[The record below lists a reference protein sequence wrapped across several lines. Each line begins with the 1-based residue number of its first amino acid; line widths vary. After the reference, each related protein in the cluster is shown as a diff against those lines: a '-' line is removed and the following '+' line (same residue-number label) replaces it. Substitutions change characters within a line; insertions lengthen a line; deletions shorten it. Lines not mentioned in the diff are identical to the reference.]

1 MWQRF
6 KKQFRDWPIAKKFV
20 SIFTVMTLLS
30 CALMV
35 GALHIGLSVF
45 EAKLYEKSLQ
55 ELDFFVRRLDDDLQ
69 EMDVLTR
76 SIAVDTSVQNQ
87 LAQLAAADAETAQYY
102 YLLTGVRPLLLEKLY
117 LTGQANALQYI
128 DLHGNNIVVGQSFP
142 DPGDERR
149 AALAEDLARTPGSF
163 VLLPPD
169 ADYPYFICG
178 RDVLRS
184 QNMSMQKLGTV
195 LVTVDIEKLLN
206 DQIDALSSRPSELYL
221 YNGTELV
228 YQSNASTPNIT
239 PPTTHQGYAV
249 QTLGGQKIFVCWLTS
264 PVSGLR
270 LCSVFN
276 YSDIYGQTIRARWSL
291 LLGGCA
297 ILVIFGFVMLR
308 MARLVTRP
316 VHTLSEAVKSVE
328 GGDFATARAML
339 PAAPSA
345 DEIGTLTRDV
355 DAMLGQIDTL
365 IHENYEKQLLL
376 QDTRYKML
384 QAQIN
389 PHFLYNTL
397 STLSWLVRAG
407 KTEDA
412 NRLIISLGDMLRAAL
427 SPKQNTT
434 AAADVQL
441 VRNYIDIQQLRYK
454 RRAAFALE
462 TDGNLESW
470 YLPHFTLQPLVE
482 NAIKY
487 GVEESEDV
495 CEITVTARAEA
506 DTLTLAVHNTGAP
519 IEPQRLAEMRSFTVK
534 PQGHGIGLKN
544 IYERLSM
551 LYTAFDF
558 AIESSETDG
567 TTVKIVLKKQN
578 AKEGSPDGEAAD
590 RR

>member
-1 MWQRF
+1 MLTRL
-6 KKQFRDWPIAKKFV
+6 KKQFLDLPIAQKFV

-30 CALMV
+30 CAVMV
-35 GALHIGLSVF
+35 GALHLGLSVF
-45 EAKLYEKSLQ
+45 EEKLYEKSLQ
-55 ELDFFVRRLDDDLQ
+55 ELDFFVQNLDDDLQ

-76 SIAVDTSVQNQ
+76 SIAVDSRIQDQ
-87 LAQLAAADAETAQYY
+87 LAELTAATPETAQYY
-102 YLLTGVRPLLLEKLY
+102 YELTGVRPLLLEKLY
-117 LTGQANALQYI
+117 QSGQADSLQYI
-128 DLHGNNIVVGQSFP
+128 DAYGNVITVGQSFP
-142 DPGDERR
+142 DPGDDRR
-149 AALAEDLARTPGSF
+149 AELTQKLDDTPGGF

-169 ADYPYFICG
+169 ADYPYYVCG
-178 RDVLRS
+178 RKILRS
-184 QNMSMQKLGTV
+184 QNMSMQDLGTT
-195 LVTVDIEKLLN
+195 LVTVDIEKLLDN
-206 DQIDALSSRPSELYL
+206 QIDALSNKPSELYL
-221 YNGTELV
+221 YNKEVLV
-228 YQSNASTPNIT
+228 YQSGSTAAGLT
-239 PPTTHQGYAV
+239 PPTTRQGYAV
-249 QTLGGQKIFVCWLTS
+249 QSIGGQKVFVCWLTS
-264 PVSGLR
+264 NVSGLR

-276 YSDIYGQTIRARWSL
+276 YSEIYGQTSRARVAL

-297 ILVIFGFVMLR
+297 ILVLFGWVMLR

-328 GGDFATARAML
+328 GGDFTTARAML
-339 PAAPSA
+339 PAVPAA

-407 KTEDA
+407 KNEDA
-412 NRLIISLGDMLRAAL
+412 GRLIINLGDMLRAAL

-441 VRNYIDIQQLRYK
+441 VRSYIEIQQLRYK
-454 RRAAFALE
+454 RRAAFTLQ
-462 TDGNLESW
+462 TDGDLESW

-495 CEITVTARAEA
+495 CEITVTAKADG
-506 DTLTLAVHNTGAP
+506 DTLLLAVHNTGAP
-519 IEPQRLAEMRSFTVK
+519 INADRLAEMRSFTVK

-551 LYTAFDF
+551 LYTTFTF
-558 AIESSETDG
+558 AVDSTETDG
-567 TTVKIVLKKQN
+567 TTVKIILDRQN
-578 AKEGSPDGEAAD
+578 VKEEAPHGETAD
-590 RR
+590 R

>member
-1 MWQRF
+1 MLTRL
-6 KKQFRDWPIAKKFV
+6 KKQFLDLPIAQKFV

-30 CALMV
+30 CAVMV
-35 GALHIGLSVF
+35 GALHLGLSVF
-45 EAKLYEKSLQ
+45 EEKLYEKSLQ
-55 ELDFFVRRLDDDLQ
+55 ELDFFVQNLDNDLQ

-76 SIAVDTSVQNQ
+76 SIAVDSRIQDQ
-87 LAQLAAADAETAQYY
+87 LAELTAATPETAQYY
-102 YLLTGVRPLLLEKLY
+102 YELTGVRPLLLEKLY
-117 LTGQANALQYI
+117 QTGQADSLQYI
-128 DLHGNNIVVGQSFP
+128 DAYGNAITVGQSFP
-142 DPGDERR
+142 DPGDDRR
-149 AALAEDLARTPGSF
+149 AELTQKLAENPGGF

-169 ADYPYFICG
+169 ADYPYYVCG
-178 RDVLRS
+178 RKILRS
-184 QNMSMQKLGTV
+184 QNMSMQDLGTT

-206 DQIDALSSRPSELYL
+206 NQIDALSNKPSELYL
-221 YNGTELV
+221 YNKEVLV
-228 YQSNASTPNIT
+228 YQSGSTAAGLT
-239 PPTTHQGYAV
+239 PPTTRQGYAV
-249 QTLGGQKIFVCWLTS
+249 QSIGGQKVFVCWLTS
-264 PVSGLR
+264 NVSGLR

-276 YSDIYGQTIRARWSL
+276 YSEIYGQTSRARVAL

-297 ILVIFGFVMLR
+297 ILVLFGWVMLR

-328 GGDFATARAML
+328 GGDFTTARAML
-339 PAAPSA
+339 PAAPAA

-355 DAMLGQIDTL
+355 DTMLGQIDTL

-407 KTEDA
+407 KNEDA
-412 NRLIISLGDMLRAAL
+412 GRLIINLGDMLRAAL

-441 VRNYIDIQQLRYK
+441 VRSYIEIQQLRYK
-454 RRAAFALE
+454 RRAAFTLQ
-462 TDGNLESW
+462 TDGDLESW

-495 CEITVTARAEA
+495 CEITVTAQT
-506 DTLTLAVHNTGAP
+506 DGNTLLLAVHNTGAP
-519 IEPQRLAEMRSFTVK
+519 INADRLAEMRNFTVK

-551 LYTAFDF
+551 LYTTFTF
-558 AIESSETDG
+558 AVDSTETDG
-567 TTVKIVLKKQN
+567 TTVKILLDRQN
-578 AKEGSPDGEAAD
+578 VKEEAPHGETAD
-590 RR
+590 R

>member
-1 MWQRF
+1 MLTRLKTRF
-6 KKQFRDWPIAKKFV
+6 LDLPIAQKFV
-20 SIFTVMTLLS
+20 SIFAVMTLLS
-30 CALMV
+30 CAVMI
-35 GALHIGLSVF
+35 GALHLGLSVF
-45 EAKLYEKSLQ
+45 EEKLYEKSLQ
-55 ELDFFVRRLDDDLQ
+55 ELDFFVQWLDDDLQ

-76 SIAVDTSVQNQ
+76 SIAVDTTIQNQ
-87 LAQLAAADAETAQYY
+87 LTALTATTPETAQYY
-102 YLLTGVRPLLLEKLY
+102 YQLTAVRPLLLEKLY
-117 LTGQANALQYI
+117 QTGQADNLQYI
-128 DLHGNNIVVGQSFP
+128 DAYGNTVTVGTSFP
-142 DPGDERR
+142 DPGDDRR
-149 AALAEDLARTPGSF
+149 AAFEAELDKTPGGF
-163 VLLPPD
+163 ALLPPD
-169 ADYPYFICG
+169 ADYPYYICG
-178 RDVLRS
+178 RRILRS
-184 QNMSMQKLGTV
+184 QDMSMQDLGTV
-195 LVTVDIEKLLN
+195 LVAVNIEKLLN
-206 DQIDALSSRPSELYL
+206 SQIRALSSRPSELYL
-221 YNGTELV
+221 YNQETLV
-228 YQSNASTPNIT
+228 YQSGDAAADFTLPAAS
-239 PPTTHQGYAV
+239 QGYAV
-249 QTLGGQKIFVCWLTS
+249 QTVGGQKAFVCWLTS
-264 PVSGLR
+264 NVSGLR

-276 YSDIYGQTIRARWSL
+276 YSEIYGQTIRARWSL

-297 ILVIFGFVMLR
+297 ILVLFGWVMLR

-339 PAAPSA
+339 PAAPAA

-355 DAMLGQIDTL
+355 DTMLGQIDTL

-407 KTEDA
+407 KNEDA
-412 NRLIISLGDMLRAAL
+412 GRLIINLGDMLRAAL

-441 VRNYIDIQQLRYK
+441 VRSYIEIQQLRYK
-454 RRAAFALE
+454 RRAAFTLE
-462 TDGNLESW
+462 TDGDLDSW

-495 CEITVTARAEA
+495 CKIIVAAKA
-506 DTLTLAVHNTGAP
+506 DGDTLLLTVHNTGAA
-519 IEPQRLAEMRSFTVK
+519 IDAQRLTEMRNFTVK

-558 AIESSETDG
+558 TIDSTKTEG
-567 TTVKIVLKKQN
+567 TTIRILLDRKNVR
-578 AKEGSPDGEAAD
+578 KETAHGETAD
-590 RR
+590 R

>member
-1 MWQRF
+1 MLTRLKTRF
-6 KKQFRDWPIAKKFV
+6 LDLPIAQKFV
-20 SIFTVMTLLS
+20 SIFAVMTLLS
-30 CALMV
+30 CAVMI
-35 GALHIGLSVF
+35 GALHLGLSVF
-45 EAKLYEKSLQ
+45 EEKLYEKSLQ
-55 ELDFFVRRLDDDLQ
+55 ELDFFVQWLDNDLQ

-76 SIAVDTSVQNQ
+76 SIAVDTTIQNQ
-87 LAQLAAADAETAQYY
+87 LTALTATTPETAQYY
-102 YLLTGVRPLLLEKLY
+102 YQLTAVRPLLLEKLY
-117 LTGQANALQYI
+117 QTGQADNLQYI
-128 DLHGNNIVVGQSFP
+128 DAYGNTVTVGTSFP
-142 DPGDERR
+142 DPGDDRR
-149 AALAEDLARTPGSF
+149 AAFEAELDKTPGGF
-163 VLLPPD
+163 ALLPPD
-169 ADYPYFICG
+169 ADYPYYICG
-178 RDVLRS
+178 RRILRS
-184 QNMSMQKLGTV
+184 QDMSMQDLGTV
-195 LVTVDIEKLLN
+195 LVAVNIEKLLN
-206 DQIDALSSRPSELYL
+206 SQIRALSSRPSELYL
-221 YNGTELV
+221 YNQETLV
-228 YQSNASTPNIT
+228 YQSGDAAADFTLPAAS
-239 PPTTHQGYAV
+239 QGYAV
-249 QTLGGQKIFVCWLTS
+249 QTVGGQKAFVCWLTS
-264 PVSGLR
+264 NVSGLR

-276 YSDIYGQTIRARWSL
+276 YSEIYGQTIRARWAL

-297 ILVIFGFVMLR
+297 ILVLFGWVMLR

-339 PAAPSA
+339 PAAPAA

-355 DAMLGQIDTL
+355 DTMLGQIDTL

-407 KTEDA
+407 KNEDA
-412 NRLIISLGDMLRAAL
+412 GRLIINLGDMLRAAL

-441 VRNYIDIQQLRYK
+441 VRSYIEIQQLRYK
-454 RRAAFALE
+454 RRAAFTLE
-462 TDGNLESW
+462 TDGDLDSW

-495 CEITVTARAEA
+495 CKITVAAKA
-506 DTLTLAVHNTGAP
+506 DGDTLLLTVHNTGAA
-519 IEPQRLAEMRSFTVK
+519 IDAQRLTEMRSFTVK

-558 AIESSETDG
+558 TIDSTKTEG
-567 TTVKIVLKKQN
+567 TTIRILLDRKNVR
-578 AKEGSPDGEAAD
+578 KETAHGETAD
-590 RR
+590 R